1 MHLATDFNSQ
11 HAGFIRGNKNELYTG
26 ESINTCVSMTIT
38 NNHPLVTL
46 TDRHQYT
53 HDGVIE
59 VEPADLIDHGKT
71 QEYRATNRGAKDTAA
86 VVVYEVKSKQHL
98 NSTPSC
104 PYHRVFLAVAC
115 HDKIEK
121 KESASTK
128 YIIENTAGQLDT
140 ANTQET
146 CVFLFRSDSP
156 NFPEYNLLLK
166 RFYEHYAVHLLS
178 PISTDDVI
186 SWVYLL
192 DNETPFIIEFS
203 QVQNG
208 DGAIVKVSIEEAPK
222 EYMDSNNVFP
232 FSNQTLVPGPV
243 LDVPLS
249 GFRYDNKYNIKYDT
263 NIMLVGIFLMLL
275 LKLLKK
281 SDQICRGNQTSL
293 FNWLR
298 MLLNS
303 QD

>member
-1 MHLATDFNSQ
+1 MHLATDFNNQ
-11 HAGFIRGNKNELYTG
+11 HAGSIRENENESYTSG
-26 ESINTCVSMTIT
+26 SINTCVSMTIT
-38 NNHPLVTL
+38 NNHSLVTL
-46 TDRHQYT
+46 TGRHQYT

-71 QEYRATNRGAKDTAA
+71 QEYRATNRGKKDTAA

-98 NSTPSC
+98 NSTPAY

-115 HDKIEK
+115 RNKIEK

-128 YIIENTAGQLDT
+128 YIDEDIAEQLDKV
-140 ANTQET
+140 NVQET

-156 NFPEYNLLLK
+156 NFPEYNLLLR

-178 PISTDDVI
+178 TISADDVT
-186 SWVYLL
+186 SWVYLI
-192 DNETPFIIEFS
+192 DNEISFIVKFN

-208 DGAIVKVSIEEAPK
+208 DGAIVKISIEETPK
-222 EYMDSNNVFP
+222 GYMNSNNVFP

-243 LDVPLS
+243 LDVPLN
-249 GFRYDNKYNIKYDT
+249 GFRYDNKYNINCDT
-263 NIMLVGIFLMLL
+263 NIAIAGIVLVRL

-281 SDQICRGNQTSL
+281 SNRICRGNQINL
-293 FNWLR
+293 FSWSR

>member
-1 MHLATDFNSQ
+1 MHLATDFNNQ
-11 HAGFIRGNKNELYTG
+11 HAGSIRENENESYTSG
-26 ESINTCVSMTIT
+26 SINTCVSMTIT
-38 NNHPLVTL
+38 NNHSLVTL
-46 TDRHQYT
+46 TGRHQYT

-71 QEYRATNRGAKDTAA
+71 QEYRATNRGKKDTAA

-98 NSTPSC
+98 NSTPAY

-115 HDKIEK
+115 RNKIEK

-128 YIIENTAGQLDT
+128 YIDEDIAEQLDKV
-140 ANTQET
+140 NVQET

-156 NFPEYNLLLK
+156 NFPEYNLLLR

-178 PISTDDVI
+178 TISADDVT
-186 SWVYLL
+186 SWVYLI
-192 DNETPFIIEFS
+192 DNEISFIVKFN

-208 DGAIVKVSIEEAPK
+208 DGAIVKISIEETPK
-222 EYMDSNNVFP
+222 GYMNSNNVFP

-243 LDVPLS
+243 LDVPLN
-249 GFRYDNKYNIKYDT
+249 GFRYDNKYNINCDT
-263 NIMLVGIFLMLL
+263 NIAIVGIVLVRL

-281 SDQICRGNQTSL
+281 SNRICRGNQINL
-293 FNWLR
+293 FSWSR